1 MIPLRRRLGSAAA
14 AVGCDEGTLG
24 QGGRGSGRSVFVN
37 CCCRYVIGEGG
48 GVWGQMWAMDGSSSS
63 SSSSG
68 EEAAEREHLAR
79 MRAQAEAQ
87 AAAARAQAAAAAAAE
102 AERAPQRTPLGVQV
116 RSCEK
121 RWANDAYR
129 TAIGEID
136 AGKVSLVGIGGWPRN
151 AMLLYADMCALGYG
165 QAGVKPDMEEAERWW
180 LQADSEGHR
189 QAGSRLKNGV
199 FNSMLHM
206 DPTNDNQLD
215 DGWLDDDTPPQP
227 ATEEC

>member
-1 MIPLRRRLGSAAA
+1 MSAM
-14 AVGCDEGTLG
+14 E
-24 QGGRGSGRSVFVN
+24 
-37 CCCRYVIGEGG
+37 
-48 GVWGQMWAMDGSSSS
+48 GSSSS

-68 EEAAEREHLAR
+68 EEALQREHLAR
-79 MRAQAEAQ
+79 VRAQAEAQ
-87 AAAARAQAAAAAAAE
+87 AAADRAQAE
-102 AERAPQRTPLGVQV
+102 AERAPQRTPLAIQV

-151 AMLLYADMCALGYG
+151 AMMLYADMCALGYG
-165 QAGVKPDMEEAERWW
+165 QPGVKPDMEEAERWW

-215 DGWLDDDTPPQP
+215 DGWLDDRTEPQP
-227 ATEEC
+227 ATEDC